1 MSEPKDPAIKL
12 FGKTIPLPEKSPK
25 AASAAATTVANFCA
39 TCGDGNNNNNNI
51 DQDQDR
57 CCSTNSSPEED
68 KGEERE
74 VEKDIVGD
82 KTMESEQEVGDR
94 KEDGSK
100 QDDGAPPVTS
110 VESTNLEAIS
120 GASDNPK
127 TPSVEKESTAL
138 KTSKTDEDQSET
150 SNPQEKTLKKPDK
163 ILPCP
168 RCNSMDTKFCYY
180 NNYNVNQPR
189 HFCKNCQRYWTAG
202 GTMRN
207 VPVGAGRRKNKNSSS
222 HYHHITVSEAM
233 QNVRTDIPN
242 GVHHPALKANGTV
255 LTFGSDTPLCE
266 SMASVLNL
274 ADKTI
279 RNTTRNGFNKPEELK
294 IPVSYRGGENGV
306 EHSNG
311 SSAPTTKD
319 EVGKAGSQDQMLRNC
334 QGFPPQMPCFP
345 GVPWPYPWNSTQWS
359 SPVPAFCPPGFPMP
373 FYPAAAY
380 WGCTVPGTWNFPW
393 PPQPSFPKQTAP
405 SSGPN
410 SPTLGKH
417 SRDENM
423 GKPGN
428 TGEEEPVKENNAERC
443 LWIPK
448 TLRIDD
454 PEAAARSSIW
464 ATLGIKNDKSDSIGG
479 RGLFKAFQSK
489 GDERNQVPETSPVLQ
504 ANPAALSRSINF
516 HESS

>member
-12 FGKTIPLPEKSPK
+12 FGKMIPLPEKSPK
-25 AASAAATTVANFCA
+25 VAADDFYA
-39 TCGDGNNNNNNI
+39 TCGDDNTNDDNI
-51 DQDQDR
+51 DQDH
-57 CCSTNSSPEED
+57 CSTNSSLEEN

-74 VEKDIVGD
+74 EAEKDTPGD
-82 KTMESEQEVGDR
+82 NTTDVEHEVGDG
-94 KEDGSK
+94 KENRSK
-100 QDDGAPPVTS
+100 QDDNAPPVAS
-110 VESTNLEAIS
+110 GESTNLEAIS
-120 GASDNPK
+120 GASDNSK

-138 KTSKTDEDQSET
+138 KTSTTEEDQSET
-150 SNPQEKTLKKPDK
+150 SNPQDKTLKKPTK

-207 VPVGAGRRKNKNSSS
+207 VPVGAGRRKNKNSAS
-222 HYHHITVSEAM
+222 HYRHITVSEAL
-233 QNVRTDIPN
+233 QNARTEIPN
-242 GVHHPALKANGTV
+242 GVHHPALKAN
-255 LTFGSDTPLCE
+255 
-266 SMASVLNL
+266 
-274 ADKTI
+274 DKTMH
-279 RNTTRNGFNKPEELK
+279 NTTRNGFHKPEELK

-306 EHSNG
+306 ECSNG
-311 SSAPTTKD
+311 SSGMASKD
-319 EVGKAGSQDQMLRNC
+319 EAGKAGSQDQMMQNC
-334 QGFPPQMPCFP
+334 QRFPPQMPCYP
-345 GVPWPYPWNSTQWS
+345 GAMWPYPWNGAQWS
-359 SPVPAFCPPGFPMP
+359 PSVPPPAFCPPGCFPMP

-380 WGCTVPGTWNFPW
+380 WGCNVPGTWNAPW
-393 PPQPSFPKQTAP
+393 QPQPSTPKQSVP
-405 SSGPN
+405 SSGPD

-423 GKPGN
+423 SKPSN
-428 TGEEEPVKENNAERC
+428 SGEAEPVKENNPERS

-454 PEAAARSSIW
+454 PGEAAKSSIW

-479 RGLFKAFQSK
+479 GGLFKAFQSK
-489 GDERNQVPETSPVLQ
+489 GDERNRVPETSPVLQ

>member
-25 AASAAATTVANFCA
+25 AAAASTTAANFCA
-39 TCGDGNNNNNNI
+39 TCGDDSNNNDNI
-51 DQDQDR
+51 DQDQDL
-57 CCSTNSSPEED
+57 CCSTNSSPEEN
-68 KGEERE
+68 KGAERE
-74 VEKDIVGD
+74 AEKDTVGD
-82 KTMESEQEVGDR
+82 KTTDIEQEVGDR

-110 VESTNLEAIS
+110 GESTNLETIS

-127 TPSVEKESTAL
+127 TPSVEKEIT
-138 KTSKTDEDQSET
+138 KTSKTEEEQSET
-150 SNPQEKTLKKPDK
+150 SNPQERTLKKPDK

-168 RCNSMDTKFCYY
+168 RCNSMDTKFCYF

-207 VPVGAGRRKNKNSSS
+207 VPVGAGRRKNKSSAS
-222 HYHHITVSEAM
+222 HYRHVTASEAL
-233 QNVRTDIPN
+233 QNAHTNIPN
-242 GVHHPALKANGTV
+242 GAYHPALKAN
-255 LTFGSDTPLCE
+255 
-266 SMASVLNL
+266 
-274 ADKTI
+274 DKTMH
-279 RNTTRNGFNKPEELK
+279 NTTQNGFHKPEELK
-294 IPVSYRGGENGV
+294 IPVSRRGGENGV
-306 EHSNG
+306 EQSNG
-311 SSAPTTKD
+311 SSVPISKD
-319 EVGKAGSQDQMLRNC
+319 EAGKAGSQDQMRNY

-345 GVPWPYPWNSTQWS
+345 GAPWPYPWNSAQWS
-359 SPVPAFCPPGFPMP
+359 SPVPPSAFCPPGFPMP

-380 WGCTVPGTWNFPW
+380 WGCTVPGTWNVPW
-393 PPQPSFPKQTAP
+393 LPQPSSPKQTAP

-423 GKPGN
+423 GKSSN
-428 TGEEEPVKENNAERC
+428 SGEEEPVKEKNVERC

-454 PEAAARSSIW
+454 PEEAARSSIW

-479 RGLFKAFQSK
+479 GGLFKAFQSK
-489 GDERNQVPETSPVLQ
+489 GEERNQVPEASPVLQ

>member
-12 FGKTIPLPEKSPK
+12 FGKMIPLPEKSPK
-25 AASAAATTVANFCA
+25 VAADDLCT
-39 TCGDGNNNNNNI
+39 TCGDENTNNDDIN
-51 DQDQDR
+51 QDH
-57 CCSTNSSPEED
+57 CCSTNSSPKEN

-74 VEKDIVGD
+74 EAEKDTAGD
-82 KTMESEQEVGDR
+82 KTTDVEHEVGDR
-94 KEDGSK
+94 KEDGSEH
-100 QDDGAPPVTS
+100 DDSAPLVTS
-110 VESTNLEAIS
+110 VESTNLEATS
-120 GASDNPK
+120 GASDNTK
-127 TPSVEKESTAL
+127 TPSVEKESPAL
-138 KTSKTDEDQSET
+138 KTSQTEEDQSET
-150 SNPQEKTLKKPDK
+150 SNPQDKTLKKPTK

-207 VPVGAGRRKNKNSSS
+207 VPVGAGRRKNKSSAS
-222 HYHHITVSEAM
+222 QYRHINVSEAL
-233 QNVRTDIPN
+233 QNARAQIPN
-242 GVHHPALKANGTV
+242 GVHHPALEANGTV
-255 LTFGSDTPLCE
+255 LTFGSDTPLYE

-274 ADKTI
+274 ADKTMH
-279 RNTTRNGFNKPEELK
+279 NTTQNGFHKPKELK

-306 EHSNG
+306 ECSNG
-311 SSAPTTKD
+311 SSVLSSKD
-319 EVGKAGSQDQMLRNC
+319 EAGKAGSQDQMMQNC
-334 QGFPPQMPCFP
+334 KGFPPQMPCYP
-345 GVPWPYPWNSTQWS
+345 GAIWPYPWSGAQWS
-359 SPVPAFCPPGFPMP
+359 SPVPPPAFCPPGCFPMP

-380 WGCTVPGTWNFPW
+380 WGCNVPGTWNSPW
-393 PPQPSFPKQTAP
+393 QPQPSTPKQSVP
-405 SSGPN
+405 SSGPD

-423 GKPGN
+423 SKPSN
-428 TGEEEPVKENNAERC
+428 SGEEEPVKENNAERS

-454 PEAAARSSIW
+454 PGEAAKSSIW
-464 ATLGIKNDKSDSIGG
+464 ATLGIKNDKSDSVGG

-489 GDERNQVPETSPVLQ
+489 GDERAQVPETSPVLQ